1 MPYPTKESL
10 PDAVKDNLPSE
21 AQEIWRNAFNSAAKQ
36 FPGDEEKAN
45 KIAWDAIKTAGWTK
59 DGEKWVKNSR
69 DQDYSVWTSMKAR
82 CSNENDKDYARYG
95 GRGIAVCERWRN
107 SFEDFMKDM
116 GVRSEGY
123 TIERLNND
131 GNYEPKN
138 CKWVDRATQAKNRNH
153 ALLHE
158 FDAEVFS
165 IGTWNGDNYSEAD
178 LDDMVKNFDLLKNEI
193 KPPVKL
199 GHNEKQTQDGQPA
212 LGWVSKVK
220 RVGSKLIATLSSVP
234 DIVHKALQSGRYK
247 RVSSEIYWNYKSGES
262 TFKRVLAGVALLGAD
277 IPAVTNLEDL
287 EAFLSQSTDKGSFD
301 KIAAYS
307 FDVDEAGNISDKEEI
322 MSEEM
327 RRKYEA
333 EIKVEKDLKEV
344 AEKEARDYK
353 AELDTIKKADA
364 EKARK
369 TEAEN
374 LKSFC
379 ETMVEAGKMTP
390 AGRDIILEDGKH
402 AYTEDG
408 KIIIDAERF
417 QKYVETHGK
426 VLDLSEVGGKGKKED
441 KNYSTANEELAGK
454 AQKYSVEKKCDYST
468 AIQAVLAEDKDLADR
483 YISETEKMKEE

>member
-1 MPYPTKESL
+1 MPYPTSESL

-21 AQEIWRNAFNSAAKQ
+21 AQETWRNAFNGAD
-36 FPGDEEKAN
+36 GDEEKAN
-45 KIAWDAIKTAGWTK
+45 KTAWDAVKSAGWIK
-59 DGEKWVKNSR
+59 EGEKWIKHSR

-95 GRGIAVCERWRN
+95 GRGITVCDRWQN

-116 GVRSEGY
+116 GARPEGH

-131 GNYEPKN
+131 GDYEPKN

-153 ALLHE
+153 AVTHE

-165 IGTWNGDNYSEAD
+165 VGTWNGDKYSEAD
-178 LDDMVKNFDLLKNEI
+178 LDDMIKNFDLLKNEI

-212 LGWVSKVK
+212 LGWVSKLK
-220 RVGSKLIATLSSVP
+220 RVGDKVIATLSSVP

-247 RVSSEIYWNYKSGES
+247 RVSSEIYWNYKSGENI
-262 TFKRVLAGVALLGAD
+262 FKRVLAGVALLGAD

-287 EAFLSQSTDKGSFD
+287 GAFLSQSTDTGSFD

-307 FDVDEAGNISDKEEI
+307 FDVDNAGTIQKFKEEKQ
-322 MSEEM
+322 MDELKK
-327 RRKYEA
+327 KYETD
-333 EIKVEKDLKEV
+333 IKIEKDAKEA

-353 AELDTIKKADA
+353 DQLDTIKKAEA
-364 EKARK
+364 EKAK
-369 TEAEN
+369 ETEGEN

-390 AGRDIILEDGKH
+390 VGRDIILEDGKH
-402 AYTEDG
+402 SYTEDG
-408 KIIIDAERF
+408 KIIIDAEKF

-426 VLDLSEVGGKGKKED
+426 ILDVSEVGNKGGKKDDE
-441 KNYSTANEELAGK
+441 KYATANEELAGK
-454 AQKYSVEKKCDYST
+454 AQKYSVEKKVDYST
-468 AIQAVLAEDKDLADR
+468 AIQAVLEEDKDLADR
-483 YISETEKMKEE
+483 YMQETEKMKED